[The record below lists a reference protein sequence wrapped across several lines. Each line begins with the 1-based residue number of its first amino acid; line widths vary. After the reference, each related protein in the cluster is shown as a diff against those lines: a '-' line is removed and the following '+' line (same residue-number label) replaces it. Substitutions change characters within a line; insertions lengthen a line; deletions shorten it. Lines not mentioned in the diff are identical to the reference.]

1 MFLAMADTFGRGGLA
16 SQASSFYER
25 SHTNLVLWRREIER
39 GGKAAPPDLIAI
51 IAKVLHEPSYSSV
64 GVMTLSH
71 GIALCR
77 IHEQS
82 GTNSYAS
89 EQLHRIVFS
98 FSTHVAA
105 LGHFKEGRIVR
116 IHRPWREISF
126 GHNQF
131 ESPPTKFIPDFSVSF
146 PFSSTLFNVPADS
159 DVPINDTTLLCS
171 RFVIA

>member
-1 MFLAMADTFGRGGLA
+1 MADTFSRGGLA

-25 SHTNLVLWRREIER
+25 SHTNLVLWRKEIER

-51 IAKVLHEPSYSSV
+51 IAKVLHEPSSSSV
-64 GVMTLSH
+64 EVMSLSH

-82 GTNSYAS
+82 GTMLSNSYAS

-116 IHRPWREISF
+116 IHQPWREISL
-126 GHNQF
+126 GYNQF
-131 ESPPTKFIPDFSVSF
+131 GSPPTKLFPDFSVSF
-146 PFSSTLFNVPADS
+146 PFSSADP

-171 RFVIA
+171 RFVIL